1 MSIVGSSK
9 KPLHNDQPIYRGN
22 YRDVSVVFCS
32 KKRKKKRRRRR
43 WKRRRRRRRSL
54 PLRPKRRTPLRFD
67 QIQEGPQDP
76 FCANAQGNVEEDHG
90 TMKKRRIHMG
100 SCGRQREDESGPG
113 LTIGMFS
120 GSDTE
125 GARGEKKRRN
135 PARAR
140 IYRVTL
146 SELFQYRPKAE
157 LVLSSSFPSRSFI
170 KSSRATAAAFVFFL
184 ASTQDFFFLFQTS
197 SHYSGKYDAI

>member
-9 KPLHNDQPIYRGN
+9 KSLHNDQPIYGGIIVT
-22 YRDVSVVFCS
+22 YRSYS
-32 KKRKKKRRRRR
+32 IRRRGERTEEEEQEE
-43 WKRRRRRRRSL
+43 KRRRRRRKRRSL
-54 PLRPKRRTPLRFD
+54 PLRLKRRMPLRFD

-90 TMKKRRIHMG
+90 TTKKRRIH
-100 SCGRQREDESGPG
+100 RNRATDRERTSRRSRTDDRNVFC
-113 LTIGMFS
+113 LRY
-120 GSDTE
+120 
-125 GARGEKKRRN
+125 RGTRGGKKRRN

-170 KSSRATAAAFVFFL
+170 KSCRATAAVLVFFL
-184 ASTQDFFFLFQTS
+184 VSTQVFFFFFFFF
-197 SHYSGKYDAI
+197 